1 MHMSMLLLLLNI
13 LNIFFARI
21 LPSAAQCRLNKAL
34 GCIENID
41 RLIASRNINHQEL
54 PPITKWLGPSKRL
67 SNIVRYWGLVQIN
80 QTD

>member
-41 RLIASRNINHQEL
+41 RLIASRNINTPRTTPYHEVVG
-54 PPITKWLGPSKRL
+54 TKQATVKYCSILGSRP
-67 SNIVRYWGLVQIN
+67 N
-80 QTD
+80 